1 MSTEGVKS
9 QRGGNKHDKIRNWEY
24 MHRFFLRKRGLR
36 GVLLWGEIISSLK
49 SSYRLKVGAS
59 IFLEEDETETTFL
72 GRGRVRLGPI
82 LFTTHK
88 IERRKG
94 TTALN
99 SEIKHWPALCVKTS
113 IKSMERLHD
122 TRSALL
128 LLALYDSCN
137 LEMRICSSLNTFL
150 DLDNQKLDF
159 ANNGWFILP

>member
-1 MSTEGVKS
+1 MSADYEGALLQLTITGGTSPVRRRPSTVYNIDGQKSKYGKLSSHLLGAEVVSTKGVKS

-24 MHRFFLRKRGLR
+24 IGFVLRKRGLR
-36 GVLLWGEIISSLK
+36 GVLLWGGIISSLK

-72 GRGRVRLGPI
+72 GRRRVRLGPI

-99 SEIKHWPALCVKTS
+99 SEIKHWP
-113 IKSMERLHD
+113 
-122 TRSALL
+122 
-128 LLALYDSCN
+128 
-137 LEMRICSSLNTFL
+137 SLS
-150 DLDNQKLDF
+150 
-159 ANNGWFILP
+159 

>member
-1 MSTEGVKS
+1 MHLLGAEVVSTEGVKS

-24 MHRFFLRKRGLR
+24 IGFVLRKRCLR
-36 GVLLWGEIISSLK
+36 GVLLWGGIISSLK

-72 GRGRVRLGPI
+72 GRRRVRLGPI

-99 SEIKHWPALCVKTS
+99 SEIKLSVLKIPLKAWNDSTTQEAL
-113 IKSMERLHD
+113 
-122 TRSALL
+122 
-128 LLALYDSCN
+128 SCFWRY
-137 LEMRICSSLNTFL
+137 MMT
-150 DLDNQKLDF
+150 
-159 ANNGWFILP
+159 AVILKCAYIQV